1 MLGVTFP
8 LKYFRGG
15 KPMAEL
21 KAKQKAL
28 AELMVLKPELTNV
41 EYAKEIGIDPKTL
54 YKWKK
59 TDEFQDY
66 LHQCCQD
73 KFKDLEKLAIEKL
86 KENMA
91 KGNQK
96 AIEYALDYIGYKATT
111 KVEADLNTDINITIE
126 E

>member
-1 MLGVTFP
+1 
-8 LKYFRGG
+8 
-15 KPMAEL
+15 MAL

-41 EYAKEIGIDPKTL
+41 QYAEEIGIDPKTL

-66 LHQCCQD
+66 LHTCCQD
-73 KFKDLEKLAIEKL
+73 KFKDLEQLAITKL
-86 KENMA
+86 KENIA

-96 AIEYALDYIGYKATT
+96 AIEYSLDYLGYKATQ
-111 KVEADLNTDINITIE
+111 KVEAELTNDITITIE
-126 E
+126 